1 MNSFSTNGNSTGNFD
16 NVEIYNDTKNY
27 YQKKPIDPSKKSIR
41 YSSDQVFT
49 YKDTNSNTNLK
60 TKVKVIKRDI
70 IDTAIFLK
78 KKNLNVLLL
87 NMADIDRPRGCVKYG
102 SNAQEECCFR
112 RSNYFQYLTEEFY
125 PLSGSECVYSP
136 AIEFIKTNEFTGCQM
151 LEEPVEMSVI
161 AMPAPRFPEITTRN
175 PFNTNRIGQW
185 YGKEEDRLIMKEKI
199 DKIFQVGLEHK
210 HDCLVLS

>member
-1 MNSFSTNGNSTGNFD
+1 MNSSSTNGNRNSTGNFD

-27 YQKKPIDPSKKSIR
+27 YQKKPVDSSKKSIR
-41 YSSDQVFT
+41 YSSDQSFN
-49 YKDTNSNTNLK
+49 YKDSKSNSKSNSI
-60 TKVKVIKRDI
+60 TKVKVIKQDI

-78 KKNLNVLLL
+78 KKNFNVLLL
-87 NMADIDRPRGCVKYG
+87 NMADIDRPGGCVEHG

-136 AIEFIKTNEFTGCQM
+136 AIEFIKSNEFIGCQM
-151 LEEPVEMSVI
+151 LKEPVEMSVI

-185 YGKEEDRLIMKEKI
+185 YGKKEDRMLMKEKME
-199 DKIFQVGLEHK
+199 Q
-210 HDCLVLS
+210 